1 MSSPFQAIKIKDLEE
16 KINEIL
22 DDYINVK
29 SEKLRNGGIPE
40 SIYDLVVECQKYLLE
55 IKEIGG
61 VTNPIYVNLSSRVVL
76 FSSGV
81 VSDWTISMFQHM
93 SIPISGMR
101 LGNNF
106 IEVCDA
112 VFKKISEVEVN
123 ENTKKKHNEA
133 IYNFELLKY
142 KLSLNNKPKS
152 GCFIATAVYND
163 YNHSNVILLR
173 KFRDEYLS
181 QKIWGIKFISNYY
194 IYSPRIAEII
204 HRSSVLK
211 SMTLFFLL
219 QPVTF
224 FVKVFYL
231 NRKSKE

>member
-1 MSSPFQAIKIKDLEE
+1 MSSPFQAIKIKDLED

-22 DDYINVK
+22 DDYVNVK

-40 SIYDLVVECQKYLLE
+40 SIYDLVEECQKYLLE

-81 VSDWTISMFQHM
+81 VSDWTVSMFQHI

-106 IEVCDA
+106 IEVCDV
-112 VFKKISEVEVN
+112 VFKKISEVDVN
-123 ENTKKKHNEA
+123 ENTKRKHNEA
-133 IYNFELLKY
+133 IYNFELLKL
-142 KLSLNNKPKS
+142 KLSIYNKPKS

-181 QKIWGIKFISNYY
+181 QKVWGIKFISKYY
-194 IYSPRIAEII
+194 IYSPRFAKVIERNFILK
-204 HRSSVLK
+204 RLVLIFVILPLTFIVKIFFFNYK
-211 SMTLFFLL
+211 S
-219 QPVTF
+219 
-224 FVKVFYL
+224 
-231 NRKSKE
+231 